1 MTARRSPF
9 ILFAVMVLLLGLA
22 APGITQEPVED
33 EMAGTDEG
41 IAPGQPDHDLV
52 LEPIETP
59 ATQGWNPDTG
69 IYEMLFPHLEGIGY
83 YSDTF
88 GAPRSGGRTH
98 AGIDIMAPKMTPIV
112 AVASG
117 TVYWIDDTQGGDCCH
132 MGVRHDD
139 NYVSYYI
146 HLNNDT
152 PGTDDGQGF
161 GFAPG
166 VELGAHLTAGQLIG
180 WVGDSGNAENTGSHT
195 HYELHRPDG
204 SLLNPFEHLN
214 AATVIDEP
222 YVKTAVRGCD
232 FDDDGY
238 DDLVVGEP
246 GNDRP
251 AKPDTGEIVVIPGS
265 VSGPTGDGSTAWNQ
279 TTPGVGNW
287 AQPGDEFG
295 AATACGDFD
304 NDGFDDLV
312 VGVPGED
319 TAVEDAGA
327 FNVLYGSSSGL
338 EAVGD
343 NFWHQN
349 RTGVRD
355 DNEAGDR
362 FGAALAVGDFDKDG
376 YDDLAVGVPGEEVKG
391 YDNAGMVLILSGSA
405 DGIVPGGTVKWTQQ
419 TAGVPSLSAPG
430 NEFGSALAAGD
441 FDGDGY
447 HDLAIGAPGQDFIGV
462 PDGGMVITLLG
473 SETGLS
479 ASGATRFA
487 QGKDGLAGGR
497 HGDDAFGAALAVG
510 DFDASGHEDLAVGVP
525 GDRVGGPVKAGAVNV
540 IYGADGGL
548 TTAGNKKWNSNVG
561 GVPGD
566 AESGQKFGAALSA
579 GEFNGDGRFD
589 LVVGAPGT
597 GGGAGAI
604 VVLNG
609 GDAGV
614 TADGAKL
621 FDQDTSWI
629 WDNAEAG
636 DEFGAWL
643 GVGNFDGLGL
653 SWLAV
658 GVPGEDLGAKTGNG
672 AAHSLRGRLGGM
684 TGRDSVL
691 WARWSP
697 GIPGKLQVDAGFGFI
712 GRAGA

>member
-1 MTARRSPF
+1 MTARRSMH

-22 APGITQEPVED
+22 APGVTQEPVED

-41 IAPGQPDHDLV
+41 IAPGQPEHDLV

-69 IYEMLFPHLEGIGY
+69 IYEMIFPHLEGIGY

-152 PGTDDGQGF
+152 EGTDDGQGF

-214 AATVIDEP
+214 AATVIYEP

-232 FDDDGY
+232 FDNDGY

-246 GNDRP
+246 GYDRST
-251 AKPDTGEIVVIPGS
+251 KPDTGEVVIIPGS
-265 VSGPTGDGSTAWNQ
+265 LSGPTSDGATSWRQ
-279 TTPGVGNW
+279 SSPGVGNW
-287 AQPGDEFG
+287 TQSGDAFG

-304 NDGFDDLV
+304 NDGYDDLV

-319 TAVEDAGA
+319 TSVEDAGA
-327 FNVLYGSSSGL
+327 FNVLYGSGNGL
-338 EAVGD
+338 EAVGS
-343 NFWHQN
+343 NFWHQD
-349 RTGVRD
+349 RSGVRD
-355 DNEAGDR
+355 VGEDGDR
-362 FGAALAVGDFDKDG
+362 FGAALAVGDFDGDG
-376 YDDLAVGVPGEEVKG
+376 YDDVAVGVPGEQVKT
-391 YDNAGMVLILSGSA
+391 YDDAGMVLIISGSA
-405 DGIVPGGTVKWTQQ
+405 DGLGGSTKWTQQ
-419 TAGVPSLSAPG
+419 SSGVPSASRAG
-430 NEFGSALAAGD
+430 NGFGTALAAGD

-447 HDLAIGAPGQDFIGV
+447 HDLAIGVPGQHMSGV
-462 PDGGMVITLLG
+462 ADTGTVITLLG

-479 ASGATRFA
+479 ASGADRFA
-487 QGKDGLAGGR
+487 QGKDGMAGGR
-497 HGDDAFGAALAVG
+497 SKGDAFGSALAVG
-510 DFDASGHEDLAVGVP
+510 DFDASGHDDLAVGVP
-525 GDRVGGPVKAGAVNV
+525 GDRIAGSSKVGGVHI
-540 IYGADGGL
+540 IYGGDGGL
-548 TTAGNKKWNSNVG
+548 TTAGNQKWDSTVD

-566 AESGQKFGAALSA
+566 AESGQQFGAAVAS
-579 GEFNGDGRFD
+579 GEFNGDGYFD
-589 LVVGAPGT
+589 IAVGAPGAN
-597 GGGAGAI
+597 GGAGAI

-609 GDAGV
+609 GNAGV

-621 FDQDTSWI
+621 IDQDTKKVVST
-629 WDNAEAG
+629 AEAG
-636 DEFGAWL
+636 DEFGARL

-658 GVPGEDLGAKTGNG
+658 GSPGEDLGTKTDAG
-672 AAHSLRGRLGGM
+672 AIHTLRGRLGGM
-684 TGRDSVL
+684 TGVDSAL
-691 WARWSP
+691 WARKTP
-697 GIPGKLQVDAGFGFI
+697 GIPGRLQTDAWFGAI

>member
-22 APGITQEPVED
+22 APGVTQEPVED

-41 IAPGQPDHDLV
+41 IAPGQPEHDLV

-69 IYEMLFPHLEGIGY
+69 IYDMIFPHLEGIGY

-152 PGTDDGQGF
+152 EGTDDGQGF

-180 WVGDSGNAENTGSHT
+180 WVGDSGNAEYTGSHT
-195 HYELHRPDG
+195 HYELHEPDG
-204 SLLNPFEHLN
+204 TVLNPFEHLN
-214 AATVIDEP
+214 AAAVIDEP

-232 FDDDGY
+232 FDNDGY

-251 AKPDTGEIVVIPGS
+251 AKPDTGEVVVIPGS
-265 VSGPTGDGSTAWNQ
+265 VTGPTGDGSTAWNQ

-287 AQPGDEFG
+287 GQPGDEFG

-304 NDGFDDLV
+304 DDGYDDLV
-312 VGVPGED
+312 IGVPSED

-349 RTGVRD
+349 RSGVRD
-355 DNEAGDR
+355 NDEAGDR

-376 YDDLAVGVPGEEVKG
+376 YDDVAVGVPGEEVKTRAG
-391 YDNAGMVLILSGSA
+391 AGMVLIISGSSGGLVA
-405 DGIVPGGTVKWTQQ
+405 GGTVKWTQQ
-419 TAGVPSLSAPG
+419 TPGVPSLSAPG
-430 NEFGSALAAGD
+430 NAFGSALAAGD

-497 HGDDAFGAALAVG
+497 HGTDAFGSALAVG
-510 DFDASGHEDLAVGVP
+510 DFDSSGHDDLAVGVP
-525 GDRVGGPVKAGAVNV
+525 GDRVGGTTKAGAVNV

-566 AESGQKFGAALSA
+566 AAGDLRFGAALAS
-579 GEFNGDGRFD
+579 GEFNGDGHFD

-597 GGGAGAI
+597 AGGAGAI

-621 FDQDTSWI
+621 FDQDTSWV
-629 WDNAEAG
+629 WDNSEAG

-684 TGRDSVL
+684 TGKDSVL

>member
-1 MTARRSPF
+1 MTARRSPL
-9 ILFAVMVLLLGLA
+9 ILLAVFVLLLGLA
-22 APGITQEPVED
+22 APGVTQEPVDD
-33 EMAGTDEG
+33 EMSGTDEG
-41 IAPGQPDHDLV
+41 IAPGMPENDPV

-59 ATQGWNPDTG
+59 GTQGWNPDTG
-69 IYEMLFPHLEGIGY
+69 IYEMIFPHLGGIGY

-88 GAPRSGGRTH
+88 GAPRGGGRTH

-152 PGTDDGQGF
+152 EGTDDGQGF

-204 SLLNPFEHLN
+204 SVLNPFEHLN

-222 YVKTAVRGCD
+222 YVETAVRGCD
-232 FDDDGY
+232 FNNDGY

-246 GNDRP
+246 GHDHLG
-251 AKPDTGEIVVIPGS
+251 KPDAGEVVVIPGS
-265 VSGPTGDGSTAWNQ
+265 VSGPTGDAATAWNQ
-279 TTPGVGNW
+279 TTSGVGNW
-287 AQPGDEFG
+287 VQPGDSFG

-304 NDGFDDLV
+304 NDGYDDLV

-319 TAVEDAGA
+319 TAAEDAGA
-327 FNVLYGSSSGL
+327 FNVLYGSGNGL
-338 EAVGD
+338 EAVGE
-343 NFWHQN
+343 NFWHQD
-349 RTGVRD
+349 RHGVRD
-355 DNEAGDR
+355 VGEAGDR
-362 FGAALAVGDFDKDG
+362 FGAALAVGDFDADG
-376 YDDLAVGVPGEEVKG
+376 YDDVAVGTPGEGITGSE
-391 YDNAGMVLILSGSA
+391 DAGMVLLFPGSA
-405 DGIVPGGTVKWTQQ
+405 NGIAGGSTEKWTQK
-419 TAGVPSLSAPG
+419 TSGVPSVLAAG
-430 NEFGSALAAGD
+430 NAFGSALAAGD

-447 HDLAIGAPGQDFIGV
+447 HDLAIGAPGQDFVGV

-479 ASGATRFA
+479 TSGAKRFA
-487 QGKDGLAGGR
+487 QGKNGLAGGR
-497 HGDDAFGAALAVG
+497 HGKDAFGAALAVG
-510 DFDASGHEDLAVGVP
+510 DFDNSGHDDLAVGVP
-525 GDRVGGPVKAGAVNV
+525 GDRVGGPIKAGAVNV

-548 TTAGNKKWNSNVG
+548 TTDGDQLWHSNVA

-566 AESGQKFGAALSA
+566 AETDQRFGAALAS
-579 GEFNGDGRFD
+579 GEFNGDGHFD
-589 LVVGAPGT
+589 VVVGTPGAS
-597 GGGAGAI
+597 GRAGAI

-609 GDAGV
+609 GDSGV
-614 TADGAKL
+614 NANGAKR
-621 FDQDTSWI
+621 FDQDSPWI
-629 WDNAEAG
+629 WNSAEGG

-658 GVPGEDLGAKTGNG
+658 GVPGEDLGKKTGVG

-684 TGRDSVL
+684 TGADSAL
-691 WARWSP
+691 WARWSS
-697 GIPGKLQVDAGFGFI
+697 GIPGKIQNDAGFGFI